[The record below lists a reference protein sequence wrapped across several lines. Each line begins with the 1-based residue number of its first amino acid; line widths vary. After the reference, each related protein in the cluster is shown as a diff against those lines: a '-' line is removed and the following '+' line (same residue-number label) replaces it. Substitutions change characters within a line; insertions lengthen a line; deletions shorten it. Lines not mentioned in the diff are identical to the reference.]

1 MKIALIHG
9 IGHQGSTW
17 HYTDLICQELSKL
30 GTVEKSEFFLPR
42 DMPHFCTG
50 CYTCFYKGEENCPHR
65 ESVKPIAEAMLA
77 ADLIV
82 LTSPVYGM
90 DVTGQMKALLDHLC
104 YLWMSHR
111 PDPAMFRKVGLIVS
125 TTAGA
130 GLGHTTK
137 TMKNSMKFW
146 GVKKIFVSSDSV
158 SAMGWEDVPRDKKS
172 KIEQDAVTTAHR
184 IYQSVRDID
193 RIPNPVFRSIFFRMM
208 VGMEKKNDWN
218 PKDRNHWEE
227 NGWLSGKRPF

>member
-17 HYTDLICQELSKL
+17 HYADLICQELGKL

-50 CYTCFYKGEENCPHR
+50 CYNCFYQGEENCPHR
-65 ESVKPIAEAMLA
+65 DSVKPIVEAMLA

-104 YLWMSHR
+104 YMWMSHR

-130 GLGHTTK
+130 GLGHTAK

-146 GVKKIFVSSDSV
+146 GVKKIWISSANV
-158 SAMGWEDVPRDKKS
+158 AAMGWQDVSGEKKL
-172 KIEQDAVTTAHR
+172 KIEQEAVAVALR
-184 IYQSVRDID
+184 IYKSVRDVE
-193 RIPNPVFRSIFFRMM
+193 RVPNPVFRSIFFRMM
-208 VGMEKKNDWN
+208 VAMEKKNDWN
-218 PKDRNHWEE
+218 PKDRNYWEE
-227 NGWLSGKRPF
+227 KGWLSGKRPF

>member
-1 MKIALIHG
+1 MKIAIIHG

-17 HYTDLICQELSKL
+17 HYADLICLELGKL
-30 GTVEKSEFFLPR
+30 EPVEKSEFFLPR

-50 CYTCFYKGEENCPHR
+50 CYTCFYKGEESCPHW
-65 ESVKPIAEAMLA
+65 ESVGPIIEAILES
-77 ADLIV
+77 DLVV

-90 DVTGQMKALLDHLC
+90 DVTGQMKAFLDHLC
-104 YLWMSHR
+104 YMWMSHR
-111 PDPAMFRKVGLIVS
+111 PNPAMFKKIGLIVS

-130 GLGHTTK
+130 GLGPATK

-146 GVKKIFVSSDSV
+146 GVKKIFVSSDRV
-158 SAMGWEDVPRDKKS
+158 AAMGWQDVSRDKKS
-172 KIEQDAVTTAHR
+172 KIEQQAEAAAHR
-184 IYQSVRDID
+184 IYKSVRDIE
-193 RIPNPVFRSIFFRMM
+193 RITNPVFRSIFFRMM

-227 NGWLSGKRPF
+227 KGWLSGKRPF